1 MVLVP
6 PQLPKQ
12 NNEDQLLSSNF
23 DGEDE
28 RLVEVPL
35 EKAIIESITNAGLSS
50 DLTKLKNFMII

>member
-35 EKAIIESITNAGLSS
+35 EKAIIESITNAGLS
-50 DLTKLKNFMII
+50 